1 MWVMPGMLIWA
12 MASPLVYICDHV
24 FDRVRPISFLAHH
37 ADGMWQLTCGE
48 RDHSIGGASIKPVH
62 LEHIATA
69 DLAAAM
75 LQTPPSH
82 LSVLGEDG
90 RWVVEPFNEEDGE
103 E

>member
-1 MWVMPGMLIWA
+1 MMLGMLTSA

-24 FDRVRPISFLAHH
+24 FDRARPISLLAHH

-48 RDHSIGGASIKPVH
+48 PDHSIDGASIKPVH

-69 DLAAAM
+69 ELAAAM

-82 LSVLGEDG
+82 LSALGQDG
-90 RWVVEPFNEEDGE
+90 RWVVEPFSEEDGE

>member
-1 MWVMPGMLIWA
+1 MPGMLTSA

-24 FDRVRPISFLAHH
+24 FDRARPISLLAHH

-48 RDHSIGGASIKPVH
+48 PDHSIDGASIKPVH
-62 LEHIATA
+62 LAHIATA

-82 LSVLGEDG
+82 LCVLGQDG